1 MTYTVGEMA
10 EIMGVAPSTLR
21 YYDKE
26 GLLPFVERTGGGS
39 RVFKDSDYE
48 GLKVIEYLKRTG
60 LSIKEIRNF
69 IDMAMEGDATID
81 ARLALFE
88 ERGDTI
94 LLAEGCSHHRQC
106 NDIGTVKIP
115 RWLKSFS
122 GADFAVQIEGE
133 KLPVGGQRNAA
144 VEKQIAQM
152 QETLALLNFKCWY
165 YQTAKAAGTEAVV
178 KGLGCDTVPS
188 EHKGA
193 KRTLYIVYQKET
205 QSA

>member
-10 EIMGVAPSTLR
+10 EIMGVTPSTLR

-88 ERGDTI
+88 ERR
-94 LLAEGCSHHRQC
+94 E
-106 NDIGTVKIP
+106 
-115 RWLKSFS
+115 
-122 GADFAVQIEGE
+122 
-133 KLPVGGQRNAA
+133 A

-193 KRTLYIVYQKET
+193 KRTLDIVYQKET
-205 QSA
+205 RSA